1 MRRLGARD
9 LFRQARDV
17 ASLGETPGQGARLL
31 LASCV
36 LAIDAGRCSRRER
49 PIYVRISFEGKSMPC
64 VISHYS
70 DIQVLQQVFVWE
82 QYKLDP
88 PPLTPG

>member
-1 MRRLGARD
+1 M
-9 LFRQARDV
+9 
-17 ASLGETPGQGARLL
+17 
-31 LASCV
+31 
-36 LAIDAGRCSRRER
+36 
-49 PIYVRISFEGKSMPC
+49 RISFEGKSLPC

-88 PPLTPG
+88 PVDPRVIFGAPVVCVEALDAQARPAPRISWKLRAAAALSATRG